1 MELETENTTTELT
14 ISLPESMKEFIER
27 EVAEGHYSTP
37 SEYVRDLVEEA
48 LDRKNE
54 ERLEKLLL
62 EGLDS
67 GPATPMTREDWD
79 EIKQRGLER
88 IQRKQA

>member
-27 EVAEGHYSTP
+27 EVAEGHHGTP
-37 SEYVRDLVEEA
+37 SEYVCDLVEEA

-67 GPATPMTREDWD
+67 GLATPMTREDWD
-79 EIKQRGLER
+79 EIRQRGLER

>member
-1 MELETENTTTELT
+1 METENATTELT
-14 ISLPESMKEFIER
+14 ISLPESMKDFIER
-27 EVAEGHYSTP
+27 ETAEGHYATP

-67 GPATPMTREDWD
+67 GTATPMTREDWD
-79 EIKQRGLER
+79 GIKQRGLER

>member
-1 MELETENTTTELT
+1 METENATTELT
-14 ISLPESMKEFIER
+14 ISLPESMKDFIER
-27 EVAEGHYSTP
+27 ETAEGHYATP

-67 GPATPMTREDWD
+67 GPPVRVTPEFWQELRAELTE
-79 EIKQRGLER
+79 KYGKRGE
-88 IQRKQA
+88 

>member
-1 MELETENTTTELT
+1 METENATTELT
-14 ISLPESMKEFIER
+14 ITLPESMKEFIER
-27 EVAEGHYSTP
+27 ETAEGHYSTP

-79 EIKQRGLER
+79 GIKQRGLER
-88 IQRKQA
+88 LQRKQA

>member
-1 MELETENTTTELT
+1 METENATTELT
-14 ISLPESMKEFIER
+14 ITLPESMKEFIER
-27 EVAEGHYSTP
+27 ETAEGHFATP

-62 EGLDS
+62 ESLDS
-67 GPATPMTREDWD
+67 GEPIKVTPEYWEKKRAELTAKYGKRPE
-79 EIKQRGLER
+79 
-88 IQRKQA
+88 

>member
-1 MELETENTTTELT
+1 METENATTELT
-14 ISLPESMKEFIER
+14 ISLPESMRDFIER
-27 EVAEGHYSTP
+27 ETVEGHYATP

-67 GPATPMTREDWD
+67 GPAIRVTPEFWQELRSELA
-79 EIKQRGLER
+79 EKHGKRGE
-88 IQRKQA
+88 

>member
-1 MELETENTTTELT
+1 MELEPENATTELT
-14 ISLPESMKEFIER
+14 ISLPESMKEFIEW
-27 EVAEGHYSTP
+27 EVAEGNYGTP

-54 ERLEKLLL
+54 ERLEKLFL

-67 GPATPMTREDWD
+67 GPATSMTREDWD
-79 EIKQRGLER
+79 EIKRHGLEHLC
-88 IQRKQA
+88 QK

>member
-27 EVAEGHYSTP
+27 GVAEGNYSTP

-67 GPATPMTREDWD
+67 GEPIKVTPEFWTELRAELT
-79 EIKQRGLER
+79 EKYGKRGE
-88 IQRKQA
+88 

>member
-1 MELETENTTTELT
+1 METENATTELT
-14 ISLPESMKEFIER
+14 ISLPDSMKEFIER
-27 EVAEGHYSTP
+27 ETVEGHYSTP

-67 GPATPMTREDWD
+67 GPPIKVTPKFWEDLRA
-79 EIKQRGLER
+79 ELTAKYAKRAE
-88 IQRKQA
+88 

>member
-1 MELETENTTTELT
+1 MELETENNTELT
-14 ISLPESMKEFIER
+14 ISLPESFKEFIER

-37 SEYVRDLVEEA
+37 SEYVRDLLEEA

-67 GPATPMTREDWD
+67 GEPIKVTPEYWEELRAELTAKYGKRPE
-79 EIKQRGLER
+79 
-88 IQRKQA
+88 